1 MKSMPFA
8 IGVFVS
14 SDLIGKELER
24 IGTEQEDIFRLSYTS
39 LEAAIAIGLQMEAEG
54 VEAIVSRRG
63 TAHLLREN
71 LSIPVLSFP
80 QSSLSTLTSIKM
92 AADRL
97 AGTSTEKK
105 IFMPNFRSNISGLEM
120 VAELLPIHF
129 MQDVYFDSASLR
141 RIIFAAAE
149 QGFEIVIGG
158 STSMRYAEECGLKFQ
173 ELLTPHESIVETLEN
188 AKSAVQA
195 SREEKATAQRYQSI
209 MDLSSDGI
217 FSVDATGNLTSI
229 NKKARDIL
237 GIIGL
242 DPIQQPAAAVLNN
255 KVVCRLLEDKKVVQE
270 KIEKFGKELCV
281 YNQVPLTVEG
291 QAVGAVATFKE
302 INTVMRAESKVRRSL
317 TKGFSTRYT
326 FADIIYQSPA
336 MEHLIGLSMKL
347 AETDSTVFVIGET
360 GTGKELLAQSIHNAG
375 RRRKMPFVS
384 VHCGALP
391 EQLLESE
398 LFGYEEGAF
407 TGSKKGGK
415 PGLFELAHQGTIF
428 LDEID
433 STSLNVQLRLLGV
446 LQEKEV
452 MRIGGEHKTPV
463 DVRII
468 AAAGKN
474 LWSVMQAGLFR
485 KDLFF
490 RLNVLRITIP
500 PLRERA
506 GDVPLLMEY
515 FLNYHADRHGMEPYA
530 LPASYLDKLN
540 QYPWPGNVR
549 QIRHFAEQ
557 VQLSNSFDLG
567 PESLD
572 SLFDD
577 LQQIAEVLGVGNAAQ
592 AFAETD
598 ASVVGQQG
606 DRPAQPGEPP
616 ARLELRPEMQV
627 EKQSRDEVIL
637 KALRENQYSKAET
650 ARVLGISRTTLWRKL
665 KEIDRRSKGK
675 KA

>member
-1 MKSMPFA
+1 MRGRPVA

-24 IGTEQEDIFRLSYTS
+24 IGKEQEDIFRLSYES
-39 LEAAIAIGLQMEAEG
+39 LDAAIAIGRQMQDEG

-63 TAHLLREN
+63 TAHLLRED
-71 LSIPVLSFP
+71 LTIPVLSFP

-97 AGTSTEKK
+97 AGEDAEKK
-105 IFMPNFRSNISGLEM
+105 IFMPNFRSNISGLELIE
-120 VAELLPIHF
+120 ELLPIRF

-149 QGFEIVIGG
+149 QGFDIVVGG
-158 STSMRYAEECGLKFQ
+158 STSMRFAQECGLKFQ
-173 ELLTPHESIVETLEN
+173 ELITPRESILETLEN

-195 SREEKATAQRYQSI
+195 SREEKAAAQRYQSI
-209 MDLSSDGI
+209 MDLTSDGI
-217 FSVDATGNLTSI
+217 FSVDSRGNITSI
-229 NKKARDIL
+229 NKKAKEVL
-237 GIIGL
+237 GIAGT
-242 DPIQQPAAAVLNN
+242 DPVNRQASSILKN
-255 KVVCRLLEDKKVVQE
+255 KVVSRLLDDKKTVQD
-270 KIEKFGKELCV
+270 KIEKFGKDLCV
-281 YNQVPLTVEG
+281 YNQLPLLVDG
-291 QAVGAVATFKE
+291 RAVGVVATFKE
-302 INTVMRAESKVRRSL
+302 VNTVMRAESKVRRSL

-326 FADIIYQSPA
+326 FDDLIYQSDV
-336 MEHLIGLSMKL
+336 MEKLISLSKKL

-433 STSLNVQLRLLGV
+433 STTPSVQLRLLGV

-474 LWSVMQAGLFR
+474 LWTVMQQGLFR

-500 PLRERA
+500 PLRDRL
-506 GDVPLLMEY
+506 GDVPLLMNH
-515 FLNYHADRHGMEPYA
+515 FLHYHADRHGAEPYV
-530 LPASYLDKLN
+530 LPTHYLQRLN
-540 QYPWPGNVR
+540 QYCWPGNVR
-549 QIRHFAEQ
+549 QLRHFAEQ
-557 VQLSNSFDLG
+557 VQLNSSFDLG

-572 SLFDD
+572 ALFDD
-577 LQQIAEVLGVGNAAQ
+577 LLEVAEVMGADKTFTVQKKHKPEAPGNFPLQ
-592 AFAETD
+592 A
-598 ASVVGQQG
+598 G
-606 DRPAQPGEPP
+606 DEA
-616 ARLELRPEMQV
+616 
-627 EKQSRDEVIL
+627 IL
-637 KALRENQYSKAET
+637 QALQKNQYSKAKT
-650 ARVLGISRTTLWRKL
+650 AQMLGISRTTLWRKL
-665 KEIDRRSKGK
+665 KEMEERNKE
-675 KA
+675 

>member
-1 MKSMPFA
+1 MRGRPVA

-24 IGTEQEDIFRLSYTS
+24 IGKEQEDIFRLSYES
-39 LEAAIAIGLQMEAEG
+39 LDAAIAIGRQMQDEG

-63 TAHLLREN
+63 TAHLLRED
-71 LSIPVLSFP
+71 LTIPVLSFP

-97 AGTSTEKK
+97 AGEDAEKK
-105 IFMPNFRSNISGLEM
+105 IFMPNFRSNISGLELIE
-120 VAELLPIHF
+120 ELLPIRF

-149 QGFEIVIGG
+149 QGFDIVVGG
-158 STSMRYAEECGLKFQ
+158 SASMRFAQECGLKFQ
-173 ELLTPHESIVETLEN
+173 ELITPRESILETLEN

-195 SREEKATAQRYQSI
+195 SREEKAAAQRYQSI
-209 MDLSSDGI
+209 MDLTSDGI
-217 FSVDATGNLTSI
+217 FSVDSRGNITSI
-229 NKKARDIL
+229 NKKAKEVL
-237 GIIGL
+237 GIAGT
-242 DPIQQPAAAVLNN
+242 DPVNRQASSILKN
-255 KVVCRLLEDKKVVQE
+255 KVVSRLLDDKKTVQD
-270 KIEKFGKELCV
+270 KIEKFGKDLCV
-281 YNQVPLTVEG
+281 YNQLPLLVDG
-291 QAVGAVATFKE
+291 RAVGVVATFKE
-302 INTVMRAESKVRRSL
+302 VNTVMRAESKVRRSL

-326 FADIIYQSPA
+326 FDDLIYQSDV
-336 MEHLIGLSMKL
+336 MEKLISLSKKL

-433 STSLNVQLRLLGV
+433 STTPSVQLRLLGV

-452 MRIGGEHKTPV
+452 MRIGGEQKTPV
-463 DVRII
+463 DVRVI
-468 AAAGKN
+468 AAANKN
-474 LWSVMQAGLFR
+474 LWAAMKEGHFR

-506 GDVPLLMEY
+506 EDVPLLMQY
-515 FLNYHADRHGMEPYA
+515 FLHYHACQHGIQPFEM
-530 LPASYLDKLN
+530 PAHYRKRLQDYS
-540 QYPWPGNVR
+540 WPGNVR
-549 QIRHFAEQ
+549 QLRHFAEQ
-557 VQLSNSFDLG
+557 LQLSSSFAMG
-567 PESLD
+567 TESMD
-572 SLFDD
+572 ALFDD
-577 LQQIAEVLGVGNAAQ
+577 LLQIAEVMGADSTLARTENNAPVA
-592 AFAETD
+592 
-598 ASVVGQQG
+598 
-606 DRPAQPGEPP
+606 PGEAKPP
-616 ARLELRPEMQV
+616 QEDMMLLQ
-627 EKQSRDEVIL
+627 
-637 KALRENQYSKAET
+637 ALQKNHYSKAKT
-650 ARVLGISRTTLWRKL
+650 AQMLGISRTTLWRRL
-665 KEIDRRSKGK
+665 KKIEGRKER
-675 KA
+675 

>member
-1 MKSMPFA
+1 MKARPFA

-14 SDLIGKELER
+14 SNLIGKELEG
-24 IGTEQEDIFRLSYTS
+24 IGKEQEDIFRLSYAS
-39 LEAAIAIGLQMEAEG
+39 LEAAIPIGQQMQAEG

-97 AGTSTEKK
+97 AEAGMKK
-105 IFMPNFRSNISGLEM
+105 KVFMPNFRSNISGLEM
-120 VAELLPIHF
+120 VAELLPIQF
-129 MQDVYFDSASLR
+129 KQDVYFDSASLR
-141 RIIFAAAE
+141 RIIFAAAD
-149 QGFEIVIGG
+149 QGFSIVVGG
-158 STSMRYAEECGLKFQ
+158 STSMRYAQESGLKFQ
-173 ELLTPHESIVETLEN
+173 ELITPHESIIETLEN

-195 SREEKATAQRYQSI
+195 SREEKAAAQRYQSI

-217 FSVDATGNLTSI
+217 FSVDAKGSLTSI
-229 NKKARDIL
+229 NKKAKEVL
-237 GIIGL
+237 GL
-242 DPIQQPAAAVLNN
+242 ADQDPVNQQASAILNN
-255 KVVCRLLEDKKVVQE
+255 KVVCRLLDDKKAVQE
-270 KIEKFGKELCV
+270 RIEKFGKELCV

-291 QAVGAVATFKE
+291 QTLGVVATFKE

-317 TKGFSTRYT
+317 TKGFATRYT
-326 FADIIYQSPA
+326 FDDIIYQSHA
-336 MEHLIGLSMKL
+336 MEKLIALSKKL
-347 AETDSTVFVIGET
+347 AETESTVFVIGET

-375 RRRKMPFVS
+375 SRRKMPFVS

-398 LFGYEEGAF
+398 LFGYAEGAF

-433 STSLNVQLRLLGV
+433 STSPNVQLRLLGV

-474 LWSVMQAGLFR
+474 LWAVMQEGLFR

-500 PLRERA
+500 PLRDRV
-506 GDVPLLMEY
+506 GDVPLLMHH
-515 FLNYHADRHGMEPYA
+515 FLQYHANKHGAQAYD
-530 LPASYLDKLN
+530 LPTHYLKLLN
-540 QYPWPGNVR
+540 QYCWPGNVR
-549 QIRHFAEQ
+549 QLRHFAEQ
-557 VQLSNSFDLG
+557 VQLNSSFDLG

-572 SLFDD
+572 TLFDD
-577 LQQIAEVLGVGNAAQ
+577 LLQIAEVMGADKAFTGQENSIPAAPENL
-592 AFAETD
+592 FL
-598 ASVVGQQG
+598 
-606 DRPAQPGEPP
+606 QPG
-616 ARLELRPEMQV
+616 
-627 EKQSRDEVIL
+627 DEAIL
-637 KALRENQYSKAET
+637 QALQKNQYSKTRT
-650 ARVLGISRTTLWRKL
+650 AQMLGISRTTLWRKL
-665 KEIDRRSKGK
+665 KEMEARKRK
-675 KA
+675 